1 MSYTTIDRRGFLTS
15 SAAATAIGAA
25 PTMNTA
31 APSLASTSVGEGRD
45 ILFLHGWMMDSRDER
60 RTYEPV
66 FRHRNGWRRHY
77 LDLPGMGRSP
87 PDTTVR
93 SLDNML
99 DHVVE
104 WIDRHIGRK
113 PMAVAGTSAG
123 GHLALGVLSRRRE
136 HVTGLLLRAPVVE
149 PDDARRDVDVPEP
162 ILRDADVEKALS
174 DRERAAGPL
183 LVQTPSYA
191 RARRAKLEEA
201 VMPAMAVA
209 DTAFL
214 SDIRDDPSRFRLRG
228 VPGQM
233 KAFDGPSLIVTG
245 RLDDSVGFRD
255 AWRLVPKLT
264 RATFVVLDRA
274 EHGLPIDQQTLFE
287 ALVVDWL
294 DRLSEAASF
303 SR

>member
-1 MSYTTIDRRGFLTS
+1 MS
-15 SAAATAIGAA
+15 
-25 PTMNTA
+25 TA
-31 APSLASTSVGEGRD
+31 APPLSSVTIGEGRD

-66 FRHRNGWRRHY
+66 LRRRDGWRRHY

-87 PDTTVR
+87 PDPHVR
-93 SLDNML
+93 SLDDML
-99 DHVVE
+99 DRVLD
-104 WIDRHIGRK
+104 WIDAHVGGR

-123 GHLALGVLSRRRE
+123 GHLALGVLARRRE
-136 HVTGLLLRAPVVE
+136 HVTGLVLRAPVVE
-149 PDDARRDVDVPEP
+149 PDDARRDVDAPEP
-162 ILRDADVEKALS
+162 IFRNEQVERALT

-191 RARRAKLEEA
+191 RARRSKLEE
-201 VMPAMAVA
+201 VVLPAMAA
-209 DTAFL
+209 AHATFL
-214 SDIRDDPSRFRLRG
+214 SGIRDDPSRFRLRG

-245 RLDDSVGFRD
+245 RLDESVGFRD

-264 RATFVVLDRA
+264 RATFVALDRA

-294 DRLSEAASF
+294 ERISEVGS
-303 SR
+303 SKR